1 MWGKEDPDG
10 ITREMRR
17 TISDIRTRA
26 TIKEVFNYKLSKT
39 YRISEKGN
47 KAILNWK
54 RKKYT
59 KVDLLALYEYYQRI
73 QNIILIIDNSRLGIY
88 TYRNYI

>member
-1 MWGKEDPDG
+1 MWEKKINLDG
-10 ITREMRR
+10 ITRKMRR
-17 TISDIRTRA
+17 TISFEWEQL
-26 TIKEVFNYKLSKT
+26 KEVFNYKLSKT

-59 KVDLLALYEYYQRI
+59 KVDLLALYEYYQKI
-73 QNIILIIDNSRLGIY
+73 QNIILIINNSRLGIY

>member
-1 MWGKEDPDG
+1 MWGKKINLDG

-17 TISDIRTRA
+17 TISFEWEQL
-26 TIKEVFNYKLSKT
+26 KEVFNYKLSKT

-59 KVDLLALYEYYQRI
+59 KVVSLHYMSIIRKFRILY
-73 QNIILIIDNSRLGIY
+73 
-88 TYRNYI
+88 

>member
-1 MWGKEDPDG
+1 MNVRKENPDG
-10 ITREMRR
+10 ITRETRR
-17 TISDIRTRA
+17 TISFEREQL
-26 TIKEVFNYKLSKT
+26 KEVFNYKLSKT

-59 KVDLLALYEYYQRI
+59 KVDLLALYEYYQKI
-73 QNIILIIDNSRLGIY
+73 QNIILIINNSRLGVY

>member
-10 ITREMRR
+10 ITRETRR

-54 RKKYT
+54 RKK
-59 KVDLLALYEYYQRI
+59 
-73 QNIILIIDNSRLGIY
+73 IY
-88 TYRNYI
+88 